1 MNKNKQL
8 AKYILS
14 DMVSAIIVWFLFYF
28 FRIMTFDHVPL
39 KDVFA
44 YLSKLNLY
52 IPLLFIPVFWL
63 LVSCFSGYY
72 NHVFRKSRLSEF
84 FTTLIFSFFG
94 CLVLFFLLLFEGR
107 ATTYNYY
114 ISFFALFGLHFLF
127 TYIGRL
133 TITQHATRKIHNRA
147 WALNT
152 LIIGTGGNAKSI
164 ANELNAMKQ
173 SMGNKII
180 GFISTENNNV
190 KVNKEMV
197 LGTLDNL
204 DSIIVEQ
211 KIQEIIIAV
220 DNSQSE
226 LVFNMLGK
234 SYKYNVEVKT
244 IPSLHEIIKG
254 NIRMSTIY
262 AMPLVSLSANG
273 MPYWQQNMKRML
285 DIFCSIFFM
294 IILFPVFL
302 FIAIKVKISSPG
314 AVFYVQER
322 IGKRGKPFNIIK
334 FRTMQIDSE
343 SSTPML
349 TSEDDE
355 RITPF
360 GKILR
365 KYRLDELPQ
374 FLNVLKGDMSIVG
387 YRPERQFFIDQ
398 IVEQAPHYYLLQK
411 IRPGI
416 TSWGMVKY
424 GYADSVDKMAERLEY
439 DIIYIENLSLTIDLK
454 IIIYT
459 FKIIFTG
466 RGI

>member
-1 MNKNKQL
+1 MNQKKQL
-8 AKYILS
+8 TKYIVS
-14 DMVSAIIVWFLFYF
+14 DTVSAIIAWFLFF
-28 FRIMTFDHVPL
+28 LFRRVVFENVLL
-39 KDVFA
+39 KEAFTS
-44 YLSKLNLY
+44 LSSLNLH
-52 IPLLFIPVFWL
+52 ILFLFIPGFWL
-63 LVSCFSGYY
+63 FVNYFSGYY
-72 NHVFRKSRLSEF
+72 TCVFRKSRLSEF

-94 CLVLFFLLLFEGR
+94 CLVIFFLLLFDGR

-114 ISFFALFGLHFLF
+114 ISFFVLFGLHFLF
-127 TYIGRL
+127 TYIGRIS
-133 TITQHATRKIHNRA
+133 ITQHATKKIHHRV

-164 ANELNAMKQ
+164 VGELNAMKQ
-173 SMGNKII
+173 SMGNRIV
-180 GFISTENNNV
+180 GFISTDNNNV
-190 KVNKEMV
+190 KVDNEMV
-197 LGTLDNL
+197 LGTLNDL
-204 DSIIVEQ
+204 DSIIINQ
-211 KIQEIIIAV
+211 KIKEIIIAV

-226 LVFNMLGK
+226 LVFNILGK

-244 IPSLHEIIKG
+244 IPSLHEIING
-254 NIRMSTIY
+254 NIHMSTIY

-273 MPYWQQNMKRML
+273 MPYWQRNVKRIL
-285 DIFCSIFFM
+285 DIFFSVFFM
-294 IILFPVFL
+294 ITLFPVFL
-302 FIAIKVKISSPG
+302 FIAIKVKLSSPG
-314 AVFYVQER
+314 SIFYTQER
-322 IGKRGKPFNIIK
+322 IGKHGKPFNIIK
-334 FRTMQIDSE
+334 FRTMIEDSE
-343 SSTPML
+343 STIPLL

-355 RITPF
+355 RVTPF

-374 FLNVLKGDMSIVG
+374 FWNVLKGDMSIVG

-411 IRPGI
+411 IHPGI

-424 GYADSVDKMAERLEY
+424 GYADNVDKMAERLEY